1 MTSSIFSSTIEQE
14 KEVIKMKKKGKS
26 LYTVTG
32 VSKQI
37 NLSYWKFVAL
47 ARRGDLDFVKAEKIN
62 GIWKYY
68 FDPLKTAKYLNEYKE
83 VTEGR
88 V

>member
-1 MTSSIFSSTIEQE
+1 
-14 KEVIKMKKKGKS
+14 MKKKGKS

-83 VTEGR
+83 VTQGEIQ
-88 V
+88 

>member
-1 MTSSIFSSTIEQE
+1 
-14 KEVIKMKKKGKS
+14 MKKKGKS

-32 VSKQI
+32 ISKQI

-62 GIWKYY
+62 GIWK
-68 FDPLKTAKYLNEYKE
+68 
-83 VTEGR
+83 
-88 V
+88 

>member
-1 MTSSIFSSTIEQE
+1 
-14 KEVIKMKKKGKS
+14 MKKKGKS
-26 LYTVTG
+26 
-32 VSKQI
+32 SKQI
-37 NLSYWKFVAL
+37 NLRYGKCVAL

-83 VTEGR
+83 VTKGR

>member
-1 MTSSIFSSTIEQE
+1 MGKPYRSANPSSSD
-14 KEVIKMKKKGKS
+14 
-26 LYTVTG
+26 
-32 VSKQI
+32 
-37 NLSYWKFVAL
+37 N
-47 ARRGDLDFVKAEKIN
+47 AEKIN

-83 VTEGR
+83 VTKGR